1 MYTFERNW
9 YIRYLCV
16 SEYITTR
23 LQTSSISFRFSKN
36 ETELSLSDRFSISH
50 ARYRRGRHPIYIYI
64 YIETCNKC
72 SPYKCACVLRLF
84 FSAPPLDFLLLS
96 VYILCRAGHNK
107 VQGLP
112 KPFSLNGNPFKQI
125 TLRFAC
131 VCLYGYNILYTYY
144 NMYYNNELCYVILYY
159 THNSFKTFIICVFA
173 CSFYNCALYINA
185 YPRNVNR

>member
-50 ARYRRGRHPIYIYI
+50 ARYRRAGTL
-64 YIETCNKC
+64 YIEMHIEKCNKC
-72 SPYKCACVLRLF
+72 APHKCVCVCVASVSFHTALGFPSALRIHLQDRPQQSPGTHKMPKS
-84 FSAPPLDFLLLS
+84 FSQ
-96 VYILCRAGHNK
+96 Y
-107 VQGLP
+107 
-112 KPFSLNGNPFKQI
+112 GNPFKRI

-131 VCLYGYNILYTYY
+131 VC
-144 NMYYNNELCYVILYY
+144 V
-159 THNSFKTFIICVFA
+159 
-173 CSFYNCALYINA
+173 
-185 YPRNVNR
+185 